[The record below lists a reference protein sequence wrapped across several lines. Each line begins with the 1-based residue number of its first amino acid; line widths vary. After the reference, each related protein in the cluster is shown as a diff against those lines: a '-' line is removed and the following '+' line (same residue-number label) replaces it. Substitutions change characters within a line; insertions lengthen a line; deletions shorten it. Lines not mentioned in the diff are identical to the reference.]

1 MAKGETT
8 VNLRVTR
15 ENLVSLPALAPYFLF
30 GLLAFMAAPLFLTAA
45 SESMQS
51 GFYRHPRILA
61 ALHLYALGWGTAV
74 ALGALQQMAAVVFAT
89 ILHSARLALIAFA
102 SFATGTVGLLVGFFA
117 FSRAAFIVAALGLP
131 FGIVMAVVNVLL
143 TLRNARPTE
152 RGFLIHAYVRSAVL
166 YLVLT
171 VVAGATLA
179 LNLGTGMLGAAWNA
193 VFPFHVG
200 LAAVGWFLMLVV
212 GISYHLLTFFGLVD
226 KRFSFRWPAAVRY
239 LLHGG
244 IGFGVVGAALRGF
257 GWAIPAL
264 VSSASGL
271 LLVATGIGLFLWDS
285 RMVFVEKTLQRMHVV
300 AGYVRLAHIYVGL
313 TGAGLM
319 GMAVVLAGGWTGAN
333 LFGGKIYMALG
344 IITAAGWLSNTILGY
359 LHRILA
365 FFVWHN
371 KYWGRG
377 KEPGVPAFRD
387 MVHVPLAWSGL
398 IMYNIGVV
406 AAVVAVVADSSLA
419 WPLGA
424 IGAGAV
430 LASGNLVW
438 TLFR

>member
-1 MAKGETT
+1 MTNGETT

-15 ENLVSLPALAPYFLF
+15 ENLVSLPALAPYFAF
-30 GLLAFMAAPLFLTAA
+30 GLLAFMSAPLLLTAA
-45 SESMQS
+45 AESMHS

-61 ALHLYALGWGTAV
+61 ALHLYALGWGTVV
-74 ALGALQQMAAVVFAT
+74 ALGALQQMTAVVFAT
-89 ILHSARLALIAFA
+89 ILHSARLATIAFA
-102 SFATGTVGLLVGFFA
+102 AVAAGTVALLVGFFT
-117 FSRAAFIVAALGLP
+117 FSKAAFVAAAVGLP
-131 FGIVMAVVNVLL
+131 SGIVTAVVNVLL
-143 TLRNARPTE
+143 TLRTARPTE

-171 VVAGATLA
+171 VGAGATLA
-179 LNLGTGMLGAAWNA
+179 VNLGTGLLGAAWNV
-193 VFPFHVG
+193 VFPFHVA

-226 KRFSFRWPAAVRY
+226 KRCAFRWPTAVRY
-239 LLHGG
+239 LFHGG
-244 IGFGVVGAALRGF
+244 IACGAVGTALRGL

-264 VSSASGL
+264 VLSASGL
-271 LLVATGIGLFLWDS
+271 FLVAAGIGLFLWDS
-285 RMVFVEKTLQRMHVV
+285 RMVFVEKTLRRMHVV

-313 TGAGLM
+313 TGAGLV
-319 GMAVVLAGGWTGAN
+319 GLAVVMAGGRTVAD
-333 LFGGKIYMALG
+333 LLGGEVYVAIG
-344 IITAAGWLSNTILGY
+344 IIAAAGWLSNTILGY

-365 FFVWHN
+365 FVVWHN

-398 IMYNIGVV
+398 IVYNIGVIATGT
-406 AAVVAVVADSSLA
+406 AAAMGWSLA

-424 IGAGAV
+424 LGAGAV